1 MKQESMDYIIIL
13 YGILKII
20 KNDCQQ
26 PSDSWN
32 TCDQS
37 NWHFCAIIIY
47 ILDIIPDW
55 NDNTYCQIILFINLK
70 LREKYFSCYFLI
82 FFLASRRN
90 DVIFCSSDI
99 KNEVKKKKTCNVTFK
114 LKIRYFLSLWL
125 TNNGNIKNKIYY

>member
-1 MKQESMDYIIIL
+1 MDYIITL

-26 PSDSWN
+26 PSDSWD
-32 TCDQS
+32 TCDQI

-55 NDNTYCQIILFINLK
+55 NDNTYYQIILFINLN
-70 LREKYFSCYFLI
+70 LREKCFSCYFLI
-82 FFLASRRN
+82 VFLASIRN
-90 DVIFCSSDI
+90 DVIVCNSDI
-99 KNEVKKKKTCNVTFK
+99 KNELKTKLCNVTFK